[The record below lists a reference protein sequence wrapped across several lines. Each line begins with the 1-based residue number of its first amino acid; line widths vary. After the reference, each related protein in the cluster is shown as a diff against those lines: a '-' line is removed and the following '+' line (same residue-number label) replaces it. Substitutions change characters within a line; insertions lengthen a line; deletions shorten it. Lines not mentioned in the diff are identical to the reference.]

1 MGHEMNTRRPVTA
14 FGRAAAAVLARAY
27 LGIVVSFAL
36 CCFAPMLLQ
45 WQPTIVMSGSMEP
58 SLTAGDVVVARP
70 VTREQTVSGTIKP
83 GHVLLAEAPNSE
95 GSLFTHRVVAQNPDG
110 SFVTRGD
117 ANAAP
122 DPAPL
127 PAGAVKGIE
136 VIRVPLAGYP
146 VLQARQGNVL
156 PAVALIVLT
165 AAAQLIVRDDNRR
178 NPPRG
183 PRLRDLVGR
192 RRARAPQAP
201 VDGLAGRRVPAL
213 TMANLTAVVGF
224 SAALAL
230 AGSAA
235 VFTGATANTGN
246 SHKAAAV
253 FPVPGISAKPL
264 RFGVGEPNGS
274 ISDLDLVSREVGEY
288 PSYSQVYRDFTAPF
302 NIPTIQAALAKGVTP
317 VVTWEPFNA
326 SIGGTAQPTYAL
338 KTITAGNHDAYLT
351 TVANQ
356 LTAAGNP
363 RVYIRFAH
371 EMNGNW
377 YPWGAG
383 VNGNVTGDY
392 ANAWRHVVDLF
403 NAQGVTNVTWVWAP
417 NINYAGSADLVALY
431 PGAAYVGLTGLDGFN
446 WGTIPSGTGW
456 KRPWD
461 VFGASLGSLQYVA
474 PDKNILITEV
484 ASTETEGANTKATW
498 ILDAVYYFNHWGDG
512 KPIRIEGFIWFDFD
526 KEARWRI
533 DSSKASYEAM
543 RKALADR

>member
-1 MGHEMNTRRPVTA
+1 MNTRRPVSVI
-14 FGRAAAAVLARAY
+14 GRAAAAVLARAY
-27 LGIVVSFAL
+27 LGIAVSFAL
-36 CCFAPMLLQ
+36 CCFAPMLIQ
-45 WQPTIVMSGSMEP
+45 WQPTIVLSGSMEP
-58 SLTAGDVVVARP
+58 SLKAGDVVVARP
-70 VTREQTVSGTIKP
+70 VTRDQTVDGTIKP
-83 GHVLLAEAPNSE
+83 GHVLLAESPTST
-95 GSLFTHRVVAQNPDG
+95 GTLFTHRVVARNLDG
-110 SFVTRGD
+110 DFVTRGD

-146 VLQARQGNVL
+146 VLQARQGNFL
-156 PAVALIVLT
+156 PAAALIILT
-165 AAAQLIVRDDNRR
+165 AAAQLIVRADNRR
-178 NPPRG
+178 NPPMG
-183 PRLRDLVGR
+183 PRLRDLIR
-192 RRARAPQAP
+192 RPREATTPLPPGELKGKPAKRA
-201 VDGLAGRRVPAL
+201 PAL
-213 TMANLTAVVGF
+213 TMASLSSVVGF
-224 SAALAL
+224 SAALVL

-235 VFTGATANTGN
+235 VFTGTTSNPGN
-246 SHKAAAV
+246 SHKSAAV

-302 NIPTIQAALAKGVTP
+302 NITTIQSALAKGVTP

-356 LTAAGNP
+356 LVAAGNP

-403 NAQGVTNVTWVWAP
+403 RAQGVTNVTWVWAP
-417 NINYAGSADLVALY
+417 NINYPGSADLVALY
-431 PGAAYVGLTGLDGFN
+431 PGTAYVGLTGLDGFN
-446 WGTIPSGTGW
+446 WGTIPPGTGW

-484 ASTETEGANTKATW
+484 ASTETEGANTKALW
-498 ILDAVYYFNHWGDG
+498 ILDVVYYFNHWGDG

-533 DSSKASYEAM
+533 DSSKASYDAM
-543 RKALADR
+543 RRALSDR